1 MILIISLTHHFI
13 IKWQKLKSA
22 SQLPKNLWFFT
33 KVGWAADC
41 RLISHVFLW
50 ILLLYWTPIKH
61 YRTLF
66 YFLALFLLLNNRQI
80 INQVDNPKNLTS
92 NLNKI
97 CHGSSP
103 KPRTLSEK
111 KQLKT
116 ILIGR
121 KGQVSRFHIQ
131 KCWEYFQYPKCTMMN
146 KTTFSL
152 LIEVKMQNFY
162 EKIISY
168 KIFPALEVHRVS

>member
-1 MILIISLTHHFI
+1 MAFRKQNNVHQNNEQLVWSWSRNFISLTHHFI
-13 IKWQKLKSA
+13 AKWQKLKSA
-22 SQLPKNLWFFT
+22 SQLPKYLWFFT
-33 KVGWAADC
+33 KVGWATDC

-111 KQLKT
+111 KTVKNY
-116 ILIGR
+116 INR
-121 KGQVSRFHIQ
+121 KKRASIKIPHPKVLRVLSVS
-131 KCWEYFQYPKCTMMN
+131 
-146 KTTFSL
+146 
-152 LIEVKMQNFY
+152 
-162 EKIISY
+162 
-168 KIFPALEVHRVS
+168 